1 MKPRFRPRMSRRDKL
16 GLPHISKSGA
26 GLLGGRATDLDE
38 ALASDSSGQ

>member
-1 MKPRFRPRMSRRDKL
+1 MGIAEKT
-16 GLPHISKSGA
+16 GA

>member
-1 MKPRFRPRMSRRDKL
+1 M
-16 GLPHISKSGA
+16 GIAEKSGA